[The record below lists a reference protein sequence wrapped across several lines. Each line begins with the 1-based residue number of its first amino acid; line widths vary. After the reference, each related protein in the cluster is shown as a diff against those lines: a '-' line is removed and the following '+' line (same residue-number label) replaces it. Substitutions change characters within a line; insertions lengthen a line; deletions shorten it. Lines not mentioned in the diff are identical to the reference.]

1 MAPASERILAKEEM
15 AAQIGGLA
23 ASILSSVGKGR
34 LKSLAFL
41 GIQLKGVPLSSRLAS
56 EIKSSSGVDVPVG
69 TLDISMYRDDIGFR
83 KTLPRIYET
92 EIPFELDGRII
103 VLTDD
108 VLHTGRTIRAALDAI
123 THFGRPDMIRLA
135 VLLDRG
141 MREFPIQADFAG
153 SLWKVPA
160 SKKVEVKWVE
170 TDGEDAV
177 YLSPTGKSSRR
188 ELVK

>member
-1 MAPASERILAKEEM
+1 MAQAPEKILGKDEM
-15 AAQIGGLA
+15 AAQICRLA
-23 ASILSSVGKGR
+23 SGIFSSVGKAR

-41 GIQLKGVPLSSRLAS
+41 GIQLKGVPLSARIAAELRL
-56 EIKSSSGVDVPVG
+56 KSGLEVPVG

-92 EIPFELDGRII
+92 DIPFELDGRII

-135 VLLDRG
+135 VLIDRG
-141 MREFPIQADFAG
+141 MREFPIQADFTG

-160 SKKVEVKWVE
+160 SKKIEVKWVE
-170 TDGEDAV
+170 TDGEDAT
-177 YLSPTGKSSRR
+177 YLSPLGKSSGR
-188 ELVK
+188 ELAK